1 MKKLGTRALGLV
13 LCLGL
18 LLCLGLP
25 ARAAGD
31 SYLITVAEN
40 EVLEDTGDD
49 SMAVYIDGIIY
60 TPYTTLQKL
69 NGVWASYNP
78 EEQKVTV

>member
-1 MKKLGTRALGLV
+1 MKKLGTRALGLM

-25 ARAAGD
+25 VRAAGY

-40 EVLEDTGDD
+40 
-49 SMAVYIDGIIY
+49 
-60 TPYTTLQKL
+60 
-69 NGVWASYNP
+69 
-78 EEQKVTV
+78 